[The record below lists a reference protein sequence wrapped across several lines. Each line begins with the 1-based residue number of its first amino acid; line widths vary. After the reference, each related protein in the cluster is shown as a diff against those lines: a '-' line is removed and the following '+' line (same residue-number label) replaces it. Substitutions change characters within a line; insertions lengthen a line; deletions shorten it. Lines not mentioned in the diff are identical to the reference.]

1 MTPVVANVRPYARRF
16 CPACV
21 SAIVFSFFVGTA
33 AGQYPPPDGP
43 RQAPPQFNPRQGQ
56 DQMEELNRHMD
67 EIRRSFLSDA
77 PNAPNIK
84 KTVRAVNDGVTGLA
98 VGIMV
103 GGVAIILLI
112 GLFVFRSLRPSAYA
126 RKRPLDDPRLRLLLA
141 DMAAEEQKTRAKQE
155 KESVGQ
161 HVATDVGSKTKM
173 ASAIQSTQE
182 R

>member
-1 MTPVVANVRPYARRF
+1 
-16 CPACV
+16 
-21 SAIVFSFFVGTA
+21 
-33 AGQYPPPDGP
+33 
-43 RQAPPQFNPRQGQ
+43 
-56 DQMEELNRHMD
+56 MEELNRHMD

-141 DMAAEEQKTRAKQE
+141 DMAAEGQKARAKPE
-155 KESVGQ
+155 KDSVGQ
-161 HVATDVGSKTKM
+161 HMATAEFKDAV
-173 ASAIQSTQE
+173 Q